1 MTIAIYVFCAVLLL
15 TLVFLLIFA
24 KSVLKIGFGKRCE
37 GNPLLHYF
45 TADDFDGLKAEPVEF
60 QNNHKEALRGFFYSD
75 EARTDYRAL
84 LIFAHGMGG
93 GHLSYTTEIDFFAK
107 RGYLVLAYDQT
118 GTMASDGKAL
128 RGMGQGFRDLLC
140 AMQFAKENEKSK
152 NLPVLLAG
160 HSWGGY
166 SVCRA
171 LYFHPQ
177 VRGVLAFSV
186 PESEP
191 DLLLAQAKAQTGK
204 SFAFLKPFLRFW
216 NRLQFGAAAAM
227 TTSEILA
234 ESDVPVLLLHGEND
248 AVVPPENAA
257 ACSKRLHGKKNIQVK
272 LYPGKQHNVYAT
284 LEAEAYISEV
294 LQKFGVLSGSK
305 ESAELKAYAETL
317 DFRKMCEEDSAVM
330 DFAAAFLENCLTKK

>member
-24 KSVLKIGFGKRCE
+24 KSVLKVGFGKRCE

-45 TADDFDGLKAEPVEF
+45 TADDFDGLKAEPVDALS
-60 QNNHKEALRGFFYSD
+60 QSKEALRGFFYSD

-177 VRGVLAFSV
+177 VRGGIGIFRARKRTRFAFS
-186 PESEP
+186 
-191 DLLLAQAKAQTGK
+191 AGK
-204 SFAFLKPFLRFW
+204 GA
-216 NRLQFGAAAAM
+216 NR
-227 TTSEILA
+227 
-234 ESDVPVLLLHGEND
+234 
-248 AVVPPENAA
+248 
-257 ACSKRLHGKKNIQVK
+257 
-272 LYPGKQHNVYAT
+272 
-284 LEAEAYISEV
+284 
-294 LQKFGVLSGSK
+294 QKFCFFKAVFCGFGIVCN
-305 ESAELKAYAETL
+305 SAPPQ
-317 DFRKMCEEDSAVM
+317 R
-330 DFAAAFLENCLTKK
+330 

>member
-1 MTIAIYVFCAVLLL
+1 MMIAVYILCALLVL
-15 TLVFLLIFA
+15 TLSFLLILA
-24 KSVLKIGFGKRCE
+24 KSVLKVGFGKRCE
-37 GNPLLHYF
+37 GNPLLRYF
-45 TADDFDGLKAEPVEF
+45 TAADFEGLKAEPVEF
-60 QNNHKEALRGFFYSD
+60 QNNHKETLRGYFYSD
-75 EARTDYRAL
+75 ETRTDYRAL

-118 GTMASDGKAL
+118 GTMASDGKLL
-128 RGMGQGFRDLLC
+128 RGMGQGFHDLLC
-140 AMQFAKENEKSK
+140 AIQFAKENEKSK
-152 NLPVLLAG
+152 NLPILLAG

-177 VRGVLAFSV
+177 VRGVLAFSA

-204 SFAFLKPFLRFW
+204 SFSVLKPFLRFW
-216 NRLQFGAAAAM
+216 NRLQFGPAAAM

-248 AVVPPENAA
+248 PVVPPENAA
-257 ACSKRLHGKKNIQVK
+257 ACSPLLQNKKNIQAK
-272 LYPGKQHNVYAT
+272 LYPGKQHNVYSAP
-284 LEAEAYISEV
+284 EAEAYITEV
-294 LQKFGVLSGSK
+294 LQKFGVLSGNK
-305 ESAELKAYAETL
+305 DNDALKAYAETL
-317 DFRKMCEEDSAVM
+317 DFRKMCKEDSAVM
-330 DFAAAFLENCLTKK
+330 DSAAAFLENCLTKN